1 MKSWKTRVG
10 LVCTMLAM
18 VLAVSIPAV
27 AVDVDDFE
35 DVVEDE
41 FAAAEDVDCSV
52 EDEDGD
58 GLFEE
63 DVVDGLD
70 NDFDGST
77 DEEIVCVVEFEVDDF
92 DTFAAFDE
100 FDDDDDNDND
110 TFAAFD
116 EFDDD
121 NDNDNDN
128 DNDDN
133 DNDDNERESSNRIF
147 R

>member
-1 MKSWKTRVG
+1 
-10 LVCTMLAM
+10 MLAM

-110 TFAAFD
+110 NDTFAAFD

-121 NDNDNDN
+121 DDNDNDN
-128 DNDDN
+128 DNDDNDN